1 MVAAVSN
8 ALSHAVGKRFYHYPV
23 TPQKIKE
30 ALSQTASSVVSGE
43 AMREQPCDATCQH
56 TGLA

>member
-1 MVAAVSN
+1 MVPMVAAVSN

-43 AMREQPCDATCQH
+43 ALREQQANQ
-56 TGLA
+56 